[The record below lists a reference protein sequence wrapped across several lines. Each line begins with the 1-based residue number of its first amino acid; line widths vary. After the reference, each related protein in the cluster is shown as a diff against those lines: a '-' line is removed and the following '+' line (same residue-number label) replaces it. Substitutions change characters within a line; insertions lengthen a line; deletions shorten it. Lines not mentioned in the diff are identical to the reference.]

1 MLCKINF
8 KKIYLLIFL
17 LAFVFPKA
25 QVVNTSSISTLS
37 SPIKKNCGTS
47 LNPDYA
53 KWKNQ
58 IIPLQNLVST
68 LKHDTC
74 LNKKFSIVF
83 YIVLDSMYQPGI
95 TQAQLNAAIN
105 TLNTVFSRI
114 CVKFE
119 NCSTVYIPKWPYNNW
134 VQIPHE
140 VQITSNWYTTQTINF
155 YLVDGFSG
163 LPNQGGYT
171 YMPGTPGNKD
181 LLLMRKAALNTTTLL
196 HLMGH
201 FFGLP
206 NTYDEIAPIPP
217 AVPGPPPG
225 ITSHEWFNR
234 VPANCY
240 THGDGFCD
248 TEADPYNGTLP
259 QGYNDS
265 NPPVPPCYYDYGPQD
280 GQSNYYTP
288 PVDNYMSE
296 YRGTCRCRYTQEQYN
311 FMARVI
317 LTQKLYLH

>member
-1 MLCKINF
+1 MLHKYCF
-8 KKIYLLIFL
+8 KKVYWMILLFFCIRSG
-17 LAFVFPKA
+17 A
-25 QVVNTSSISTLS
+25 QVNSVNTVKQS
-37 SPIKKNCGTS
+37 IKKTECATAP
-47 LNPDYA
+47 NPDFF
-53 KWKNQ
+53 KWRNQ
-58 IIPLQNLVST
+58 VISVQNLVST

-83 YIVLDSMYQPGI
+83 YIVLDSNYQPGVSPANLS
-95 TQAQLNAAIN
+95 TAIN
-105 TLNTVFSRI
+105 MLNTAFSRI
-114 CVKFE
+114 CVSFA
-119 NCSTVYIPKWPYNNW
+119 NCSTVYIPKHPYNDWFQN
-134 VQIPHE
+134 PHE
-140 VQITSNWYTTQTINF
+140 AQITSNWYTTQTINF
-155 YLVDGFSG
+155 YLVNSLAGN
-163 LPNQGGYT
+163 PNIGGYT

-181 LLLMRKAALNTTTLL
+181 VIVMRKAALNTTTLY
-196 HLMGH
+196 HLFGH

-206 NTYDEIAPIPP
+206 DTYAEIAPVPP

-225 ITSHEWFNR
+225 VTSHEWFNR
-234 VPANCY
+234 IAANCY

-248 TEADPYNGTLP
+248 TEADPYNV
-259 QGYNDS
+259 GYNDNV
-265 NPPVPPCYYDYGPQD
+265 NPIPPCFFDYGPQD

>member
-1 MLCKINF
+1 MPCKINF
-8 KKIYLLIFL
+8 KKICLFL
-17 LAFVFPKA
+17 LGLCFCFSEA
-25 QVVNTSSISTLS
+25 QVVNTSVLSGVS
-37 SPIKKNCGTS
+37 SPLQKECGTTMG
-47 LNPDYA
+47 PEYG

-58 IIPLQNLVST
+58 IFPLQNLVST

-83 YIVLDSMYQPGI
+83 YIVLDSTYQPGV
-95 TQAQLNAAIN
+95 TPAMLNTAIS
-105 TLNTVFSRI
+105 TLNTAFARI

-119 NCSTVYIPKWPYNNW
+119 NCSTVYIPKWPYNTW
-134 VQIPHE
+134 SQIPHE
-140 VQITSNWYTTQTINF
+140 MQITSNWYTTQTINF
-155 YLVDGFSG
+155 YLVQSV
-163 LPNQGGYT
+163 NNNNSNGGYT

-181 LLLMRKAALNTTTLL
+181 VIVMRKSSLNTTTLL

-206 NTYDEIAPIPP
+206 DTYAEIAPVPP
-217 AVPGPPPG
+217 ASPGPPPG

-234 VPANCY
+234 VPGNCY

-248 TEADPYNGTLP
+248 TEADPYNGTLA
-259 QGYNDS
+259 QGYNDT
-265 NPPVPPCYYDYGPQD
+265 NPPVPPCYFDYGPVD
-280 GQSNYYTP
+280 GQGNYYTP

-296 YRGTCRCRYTQEQYN
+296 YRNSCRCRYTQEQYN

-317 LTQKLYLH
+317 LIQKLYLH